1 VTLRVCAGAVGET
14 LPKPW
19 RPLLPLVWL
28 RFTVGAMA
36 TRIRLC
42 GRLEVELEGQ
52 RVERRLPGRQ
62 GPLVLA
68 MLVLNRGRPVARDE
82 LIGAL
87 WPGEPPADPDEA
99 LSALLSKIRQAVG
112 RETLT
117 GRRELT
123 LSLPAD
129 AEVDFEQA
137 LAASER
143 AEAGTAGGDHTAAS
157 EAGSAVLEIAGRGF
171 LVGLDAPWVEDRR
184 RELEELRLRALEAVA
199 EAGVALGGAH
209 LAGAERAARELVRA
223 APLREAG
230 HRLLME
236 ALAARGEVAEALA
249 AYEELRVLL
258 REELG
263 MAPGAAI
270 RALHERLLTGEPA
283 RARPA
288 PAGATPQ
295 RVPLPALLARERGE
309 FVGRE
314 RELESL
320 RRAWQDARAGH
331 RRLVLLGG
339 GPGIGKTRLAGEL
352 AREAHAGG
360 TVLYGGCQEEALV
373 SYQPFVEAL
382 RHYVRGESLDGA
394 LTRFGAGGVELA
406 RLIPELA
413 QQLPHAP
420 EAVPDD
426 PETRRY
432 LMFEAVSAL
441 LSEACGQAP
450 VLLILDDLH
459 WADRSTLQLLR
470 HLVRAQ
476 DEAALLILGSYR
488 DLEIAPEHPLPELLA
503 DLRRDRLFERLS
515 LEGLDRRSV
524 EALITS
530 HAGQAAPSALV
541 QTVHADTE
549 GNPFFVEEM
558 VRHLIETGVM
568 FGPGGRWSSAPT
580 PDQLGV
586 PEGVKEVLA
595 RRLARLSQTS
605 RSVLSQAAVLGRE
618 FPYDLLATMAEI
630 DEESLIGALEEA
642 LGARLVV
649 EEEGSVSAFTHAL
662 VRETLYGAL
671 SAPRRQRMH
680 ARAALA
686 IEAVDDSDHDARIAA
701 LALHYRLAG
710 PAVDPAKGIAYSLRA
725 GERARQLFAWDETA
739 AHWAG
744 ALALMERAG
753 TEPAERARLLEA
765 LAVVC
770 AVLGDLA
777 RQIGYLERALGLY
790 AELGDGER
798 AAQVHSRLGMA
809 HSLIDSIY
817 AEHLDIRRAF
827 RHFDAA
833 RSVLERGPVRTARG
847 HLETGVATALTY
859 GLQIEPGIEAASRA
873 IAIAE
878 QLGDEALWAGA
889 VEAYGW
895 HKIVAGELTEGFAAQ
910 VRAFEAADR
919 GQRPFLAWMAFHI
932 RGQMTWGLG
941 DPDRAQGFFERL
953 LGLSYA
959 GETAYGQQL
968 ADGIGR
974 CHMSR
979 GELAPTRALLSDA
992 KPTWITHSLQPLVDL
1007 WEGNWDRVEAL
1018 ARRVLETSRRT
1029 GNRWDEWASHHLAA
1043 RLLSLRGQPERAAES
1058 LERARRIVDEGGA
1071 RYFELWVLPD
1081 LARAKAETGRLDE
1094 ARAHVD
1100 RCREIIAGG
1109 EDWRGRRAIADVAEA
1124 VVLSFEERPDEAD
1137 ARFASALD
1145 TLRNFK
1151 LVADEA
1157 DALQQW
1163 ALALARA
1170 GERSRAAEKL
1180 EAAADFYRRHG
1191 AGAAW
1196 LKRLEGDTRLHGVST

>member
-1 VTLRVCAGAVGET
+1 MAVMTCVLLSSCGVTLRVCAGAVGET

-28 RFTVGAMA
+28 RFTVGAMG

-123 LSLPAD
+123 LSA
-129 AEVDFEQA
+129 
-137 LAASER
+137 
-143 AEAGTAGGDHTAAS
+143 AGGRGGRFRAGARGVGAGARRRPREATTRRHRRRARPCSRSPAADFSSGWTRRGSRTAA
-157 EAGSAVLEIAGRGF
+157 G
-171 LVGLDAPWVEDRR
+171 
-184 RELEELRLRALEAVA
+184 ELEELRLRALEAVA

-258 REELG
+258 RDELG
-263 MAPGAAI
+263 MAPGAAT
-270 RALHERLLTGEPA
+270 RALHERLLAGEPA

-382 RHYVRGESLDGA
+382 RHYVRSESLDGA

-413 QQLPHAP
+413 QQLPHGP

-441 LSEACGQAP
+441 LSEACGRAP
-450 VLLILDDLH
+450 VLLVLDDLH

-488 DLEIAPEHPLPELLA
+488 DLEVAPEHPLPELLA

-524 EALITS
+524 EALIDV
-530 HAGQAAPSALV
+530 A
-541 QTVHADTE
+541 
-549 GNPFFVEEM
+549 
-558 VRHLIETGVM
+558 RR
-568 FGPGGRWSSAPT
+568 PGG
-580 PDQLGV
+580 
-586 PEGVKEVLA
+586 
-595 RRLARLSQTS
+595 
-605 RSVLSQAAVLGRE
+605 
-618 FPYDLLATMAEI
+618 
-630 DEESLIGALEEA
+630 A
-642 LGARLVV
+642 LGA
-649 EEEGSVSAFTHAL
+649 
-662 VRETLYGAL
+662 GADR
-671 SAPRRQRMH
+671 PC
-680 ARAALA
+680 
-686 IEAVDDSDHDARIAA
+686 
-701 LALHYRLAG
+701 G
-710 PAVDPAKGIAYSLRA
+710 
-725 GERARQLFAWDETA
+725 
-739 AHWAG
+739 
-744 ALALMERAG
+744 
-753 TEPAERARLLEA
+753 
-765 LAVVC
+765 
-770 AVLGDLA
+770 
-777 RQIGYLERALGLY
+777 
-790 AELGDGER
+790 
-798 AAQVHSRLGMA
+798 
-809 HSLIDSIY
+809 
-817 AEHLDIRRAF
+817 
-827 RHFDAA
+827 
-833 RSVLERGPVRTARG
+833 
-847 HLETGVATALTY
+847 
-859 GLQIEPGIEAASRA
+859 
-873 IAIAE
+873 
-878 QLGDEALWAGA
+878 
-889 VEAYGW
+889 
-895 HKIVAGELTEGFAAQ
+895 
-910 VRAFEAADR
+910 DR
-919 GQRPFLAWMAFHI
+919 GQSVLRRGDGAPSDRDRGDVRAWGPLELRP
-932 RGQMTWGLG
+932 
-941 DPDRAQGFFERL
+941 
-953 LGLSYA
+953 
-959 GETAYGQQL
+959 
-968 ADGIGR
+968 
-974 CHMSR
+974 
-979 GELAPTRALLSDA
+979 DA
-992 KPTWITHSLQPLVDL
+992 RP
-1007 WEGNWDRVEAL
+1007 
-1018 ARRVLETSRRT
+1018 ARRP
-1029 GNRWDEWASHHLAA
+1029 G
-1043 RLLSLRGQPERAAES
+1043 GG
-1058 LERARRIVDEGGA
+1058 EGGA
-1071 RYFELWVLPD
+1071 RAPPG
-1081 LARAKAETGRLDE
+1081 A
-1094 ARAHVD
+1094 
-1100 RCREIIAGG
+1100 
-1109 EDWRGRRAIADVAEA
+1109 
-1124 VVLSFEERPDEAD
+1124 P
-1137 ARFASALD
+1137 
-1145 TLRNFK
+1145 
-1151 LVADEA
+1151 VAD
-1157 DALQQW
+1157 LP
-1163 ALALARA
+1163 RA
-1170 GERSRAAEKL
+1170 CCHRLPCSAASFRTTSWRRWPRS
-1180 EAAADFYRRHG
+1180 
-1191 AGAAW
+1191 
-1196 LKRLEGDTRLHGVST
+1196 TRSP